1 MLCLGGC
8 IFYVDMSLL
17 CFSEFLYNKIK
28 CRLKIQVLE
37 DFFPHLDGS
46 WMALHILWKKDWNPV
61 SIMSQLSIFMTL
73 VLWSAYI
80 YLEMAPEGIKRSR
93 WMSQAAPMWYLSN
106 SNSKKKVTQTL
117 KLVVLNF
124 ECRKPERMIFFVII
138 FNYCRCHSN
147 TNNYIVLLN

>member
-1 MLCLGGC
+1 MSWGC
-8 IFYVDMSLL
+8 IFYVDMSLF

-37 DFFPHLDGS
+37 DFFPYLDGS

-106 SNSKKKVTQTL
+106 SNSKKKSHTNTQISC
-117 KLVVLNF
+117 F
-124 ECRKPERMIFFVII
+124 EFWVQKTWKNDFFYLSLFLTIVDAILTPTII
-138 FNYCRCHSN
+138 LYF
-147 TNNYIVLLN
+147 